1 MLLGF
6 SLVATL
12 AILVLVILIVYFFTL
27 YNSLVQVRVNVDT
40 AWSNID
46 VLLKQRHDE
55 LGKLLDATKSYMSFE
70 SGLLQQITQ
79 LRGQTEGGGSGPA
92 RIQAESALS
101 AGLGRLFAVSENY
114 PQLRSSESFQQLEG
128 SINSLE
134 TEIAHRREFY
144 NAAVNVNNT
153 RAAQFPDMIVA
164 PVAGVVPRTLF
175 SAPPSDIGD
184 VDVAA
189 GLSR

>member
-6 SLVATL
+6 SLIATL
-12 AILVLVILIVYFFTL
+12 AILVLVILLVYFFTL

-92 RIQAESALS
+92 RIAAESALS

-128 SINSLE
+128 TINTLE

-175 SAPPSDIGD
+175 SAPHSDVAD

>member
-6 SLVATL
+6 SLIATL
-12 AILVLVILIVYFFTL
+12 AILVLVILLVYFFTL

-92 RIQAESALS
+92 RIAAESALS

-128 SINSLE
+128 TINTLE

-175 SAPPSDIGD
+175 SAPPSDVAD

>member
-6 SLVATL
+6 SLVVTL
-12 AILVLVILIVYFFTL
+12 AIIVLVILIAYFFTL

-79 LRGQTEGGGSGPA
+79 LRGQTEAGGSGPA
-92 RIQAESALS
+92 RIAAESALS
-101 AGLGRLFAVSENY
+101 TGLGRLFAVSENY
-114 PQLRSSESFQQLEG
+114 PQLRSSESFQELDG
-128 SINSLE
+128 TINSLE

-175 SAPPSDIGD
+175 SAPPSDLAD
-184 VDVAA
+184 VDVTA